1 MSVLENM
8 LFFLGCIQ
16 IAEWIVKL
24 QQWTC
29 RPRPLFRCDGCGRD
43 IYPPAYKRLHVG
55 KSTYCAE
62 CKATYWIKAAEA
74 VRERNR

>member
-1 MSVLENM
+1 MSVLEGFMCGLLTGAACALLWALWAMPN
-8 LFFLGCIQ
+8 
-16 IAEWIVKL
+16 
-24 QQWTC
+24 
-29 RPRPLFRCDGCGRD
+29 RPRSLFCCDGCGRD

-62 CKATYWIKAAEA
+62 CEAAYWIKAAEA